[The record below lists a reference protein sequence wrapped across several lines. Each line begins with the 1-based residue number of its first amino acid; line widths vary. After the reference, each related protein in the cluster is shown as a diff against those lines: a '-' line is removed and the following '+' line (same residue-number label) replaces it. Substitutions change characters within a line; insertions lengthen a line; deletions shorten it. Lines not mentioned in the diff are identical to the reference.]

1 METATQVRKNRPM
14 SQAPFKSSKR
24 APPRKAMPAQER
36 GDQEVYDAIYE
47 AVIDHRLPPATKLT
61 EAAFAEIFGVSRTI
75 VRQALIRLA
84 HDNIVELRPNRGAV
98 VASPSVAETRD
109 VFEARRVIESALIP
123 SVIRAANKEDFN
135 RLRALVKEEQ
145 CALERRD
152 PRSYI
157 RLSGDFHVRLA
168 EIAGN
173 AVLADFLTELVSRT
187 SLIIAVYEMA
197 GNSACAPDTHLE
209 LIEEIAR
216 GDEKRAVSEMIQ
228 HLNEIEGRL
237 HLVDRVK
244 PIDLGEVFASR
255 VNKPAHRRK
264 R

>member
-1 METATQVRKNRPM
+1 M
-14 SQAPFKSSKR
+14 SKAPSKGSKG
-24 APPRKAMPAQER
+24 APPREATPAQER

-47 AVIDHRLPPATKLT
+47 AVIDHRLPPGTKLT

-84 HDNIVELRPNRGAV
+84 HDNIVVLRPNRGAV

-109 VFEARRVIESALIP
+109 VFEARRTIESALIP
-123 SVIRAANKEDFN
+123 SVIRAASKEDFN

-145 CALERRD
+145 RALERRD

-157 RLSGDFHVRLA
+157 RLSGDFHIRLA

-197 GNSACAPDTHLE
+197 GNPACAPDTHLD
-209 LIEEIAR
+209 LIVEIAR
-216 GDEKRAVSEMIQ
+216 GDESQAIAEMIQ

-237 HLVDRVK
+237 HLVDKAK
-244 PIDLGEVFASR
+244 PIDLAEVFR
-255 VNKPAHRRK
+255 THLQKLDKRK
-264 R
+264 QP